1 MKVPKEFKE
10 IVIRPFIKNAD
21 KDPTKPSNYRPLAL
35 LNVLMKVYEH
45 IIKVRLTTYLERNNR
60 LSSMQAAYRKRRT
73 VDNILLL
80 QEVLYYYRYKKGM
93 QRKIKNKLPL
103 YLAFMD
109 LTKAFDTVP
118 REKLFKNCGKLA

>member
-1 MKVPKEFKE
+1 MKEPE
-10 IVIRPFIKNAD
+10 

-35 LNVLMKVYEH
+35 LNVLIKLYEH
-45 IIKVRLTTYLERNNR
+45 IIKVRLTSYLEGNNR

-73 VDNILLL
+73 TVDNILIL

-93 QRKIKNKLPL
+93 QRETKNKLPL
-103 YLAFMD
+103 YLALMD

-118 REKLFKNCGKLA
+118 HQRLKC